1 MALTSEAAQHMLSTG
16 EYYTA
21 AKLGDEINASAKEA
35 SGLLYNIR
43 TSTTYETEETPVPG
57 RKVKVLAIN
66 GKTTPKVDLWKLA
79 LGHRK
84 VA

>member
-1 MALTSEAAQHMLSTG
+1 MLTSEAAEHMLKTG

-35 SGLLYNIR
+35 SGLLFNIR
-43 TSTTYETEETPVPG
+43 TSKMYETECTPVPG

-66 GKTTPKVDLWKLA
+66 GKKTPKVDLWKLA
-79 LGHRK
+79 LGHRA